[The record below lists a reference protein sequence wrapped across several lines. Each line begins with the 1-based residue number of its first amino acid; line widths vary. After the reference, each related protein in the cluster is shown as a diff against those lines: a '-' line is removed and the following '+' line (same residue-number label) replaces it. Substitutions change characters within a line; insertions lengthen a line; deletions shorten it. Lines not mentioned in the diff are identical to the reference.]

1 MSLNMKQ
8 PFLMSYLE
16 ICLLVSKYMAFG
28 GHTAWH
34 VESWSP
40 TRDRTHVP

>member
-16 ICLLVSKYMAFG
+16 MFINYQIYGFGEGAYCMA
-28 GHTAWH
+28 

-40 TRDRTHVP
+40 HQG